1 MNTQDWYNAMEHNR
15 KLAEKRGE
23 NVEFSQMV
31 KVHCPKDERR
41 RNQRKNPFLL

>member
-23 NVEFSQMV
+23 NVEFSQKKEDV
-31 KVHCPKDERR
+31 YGVDTKESRR
-41 RNQRKNPFLL
+41 RNRY